1 MSNRPLFSSTT
12 LAVNSNANRKWDASN
27 VEQGSC
33 SAFSTPCEN
42 LSSMK
47 QNSRNHVQEREKGM
61 FTYVISGINLPLP
74 CHRIRG
80 VSIRYQYFN
89 ANVLRLY
96 AYEFL
101 TIFSTEINL

>member
-61 FTYVISGINLPLP
+61 FTYVISGIISL
-74 CHRIRG
+74 CH
-80 VSIRYQYFN
+80 VTESVVFQFVTSILMQMSYDCTPMNF
-89 ANVLRLY
+89 
-96 AYEFL
+96 
-101 TIFSTEINL
+101 

>member
-61 FTYVISGINLPLP
+61 FTYVISGIISLRHVTECVVFQFGN
-74 CHRIRG
+74 
-80 VSIRYQYFN
+80 SILMQMSYDCTPMNF
-89 ANVLRLY
+89 
-96 AYEFL
+96 
-101 TIFSTEINL
+101 

>member
-61 FTYVISGINLPLP
+61 FTYVISGIISLR
-74 CHRIRG
+74 HVTESV
-80 VSIRYQYFN
+80 VSIRKQYFN

-101 TIFSTEINL
+101 TIFSTEINR